1 MTRKG
6 CKRWGQESEEE
17 EKVYRLLRWR
27 IEKKTD
33 EMNKND
39 FNYHTKERRNL
50 VRQENFGKRLV
61 PFSLPL
67 MLLHIAT

>member
-39 FNYHTKERRNL
+39 FNYHTKERRN
-50 VRQENFGKRLV
+50 
-61 PFSLPL
+61 FSETRKFWKE
-67 MLLHIAT
+67 IG